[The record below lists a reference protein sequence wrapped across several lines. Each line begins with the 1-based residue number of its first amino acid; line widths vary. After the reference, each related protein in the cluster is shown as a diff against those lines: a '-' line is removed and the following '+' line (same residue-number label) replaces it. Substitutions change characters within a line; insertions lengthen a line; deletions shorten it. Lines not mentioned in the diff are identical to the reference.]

1 MTLLCP
7 FSPGNVDTATEG
19 CEGGNAVISVKSG
32 GKRMSNK
39 WQQRSMSMQQ
49 DQPPGSTS
57 TFLQMQK
64 KLSLLKSGGP
74 GLAIKFKILIGFW

>member
-32 GKRMSNK
+32 KRVSNK

-49 DQPPGSTS
+49 DQPPPGSTS